1 MGRELGT
8 ILESRVPEFV
18 VELGK
23 TVAAG
28 GLSFAD
34 WNAQNPDGLE
44 GIAAPYLA

>member
-8 ILESRVPEFV
+8 ILENRVPEFL

-23 TVAAG
+23 TVAASG
-28 GLSFAD
+28 VSFAD

-44 GIAAPYLA
+44 EIAAPYLA